1 METFVD
7 IMSLVFRVV
16 AGVIVAPMPV
26 VGLGRPASGAGTT
39 RAHGRPRVDGNGGI
53 HLRAGRDRGTA
64 GLQTLPGN
72 RRHPMERV
80 ALALVLV
87 LASAAPAAAQGT
99 LTYGVFTNHGET
111 TGWSTPWD
119 RSHNTDE
126 GNKTGISVG
135 YDVRLLSWADLATF
149 VATDGAIG
157 IGPRISPLAYGRFS
171 PFLDAMIVNL
181 HYNPFAARTWTPETG
196 LGVDFALTARLGV
209 RYHWAR
215 AYRDG
220 VRNRSFTT
228 ISVSYA
234 F

>member
-1 METFVD
+1 MQRT
-7 IMSLVFRVV
+7 
-16 AGVIVAPMPV
+16 
-26 VGLGRPASGAGTT
+26 
-39 RAHGRPRVDGNGGI
+39 
-53 HLRAGRDRGTA
+53 
-64 GLQTLPGN
+64 
-72 RRHPMERV
+72 
-80 ALALVLV
+80 ALALILV

-99 LTYGVFTNHGET
+99 LTYGIFTNHGET

-126 GNKTGISVG
+126 GTKTGISVG
-135 YDVRLLSWADLATF
+135 FDVHVLPWADLATF

-157 IGPRISPLAYGRFS
+157 IGPRISPFTYGRFS

-196 LGVDFALTARLGV
+196 FGADLAVSGRLGV
-209 RYHWAR
+209 RYQWAR

-220 VRNRSFTT
+220 DRNRSFTT
-228 ISVSYA
+228 ISVFYA